1 MSAKND
7 ARQAGQPSPA
17 LDALPLRP
25 AEKATTPRAT
35 RSFTKLLRFAR
46 APEGPMADFPSEK
59 KPGMNWLNITGLLFV
74 IAAVLAGAFVFVP
87 KWRALAAAPQ
97 TGQLVIISQPP
108 GGEITVDGQRSGVTP
123 LTLSL
128 PIGPHSVQ
136 LNRANVAK
144 SISVNVKA
152 GVESTHYVDLE
163 AQPAVEFGQLLVTS
177 DPPGAR
183 VSVDGQSHGV
193 TPVSIADV
201 SAGQHA
207 VLLKNEAGQVQ
218 RIVTIERG
226 QTASLV
232 VSMSPQAAFGWVT
245 ISTPVVMQVLEDDHK
260 LGTTETDRIMLSA
273 GRHTL
278 KIFNTRL
285 GFQTSRL
292 VQVPAGGAATVKIDI
307 PNGAV
312 NLNALPWAEAF
323 IDGRRV
329 GETPIANIK
338 LPIGE
343 HEVVFRH
350 PQLGER
356 RQTFVVTA
364 GEPARVALDLRK

>member
-1 MSAKND
+1 
-7 ARQAGQPSPA
+7 
-17 LDALPLRP
+17 
-25 AEKATTPRAT
+25 
-35 RSFTKLLRFAR
+35 
-46 APEGPMADFPSEK
+46 MADFPSEK
-59 KPGMNWLNITGLLFV
+59 KPGMNWLNITGLLIV
-74 IAAVLAGAFVFVP
+74 IAVVLAGAFVFVP

-97 TGQLVIISQPP
+97 TGQLIIISQPP

-128 PIGPHSVQ
+128 PIGSHSVQ
-136 LNRANVAK
+136 LNRANVTK

-163 AQPAVEFGQLLVTS
+163 APPAVEFGQLLVTS

-193 TPVSIADV
+193 TPVSIGDV

-207 VLLKNEAGQVQ
+207 VLLKSEAGQVQ
-218 RIVTIERG
+218 RTVTIERG

-245 ISTPVVMQVLEDDHK
+245 ISSPVVMQVLEDDHK

-278 KIFNTRL
+278 NIVNTRL